1 MPETTIDLRGFAHN
15 INEKFIPLI
24 KDRHPLQVIVGGA
37 NSSKSY
43 SYAQKIVYHCIREK
57 YYRCLA
63 TRKVKKDV
71 KHSVYDQLREVLYR
85 YKLENY
91 FNYNNTE
98 SNLTCKING
107 NDILGVG
114 LDDVNKL
121 KSFTNPTMFWAEEAD
136 QMHPNDIEQLSLRL
150 RGPDYCFFQGGLTL
164 NPINAQHWI
173 KLKYFDHK
181 DENVLTH
188 HSTYHDNRFLPAKI
202 IKRME
207 SITDPYYVKVYVN
220 GEWGIFSNGV
230 FSNYIIEDF
239 PYTEND
245 LENVCYGM
253 DFGFTHAQAIE
264 CVGFKDG
271 EIYVFDELWEKNRT
285 NPQFIE
291 DAEEYFGDKLHN
303 MRMTADSANPDKIEE
318 WNQKGYSVEKA
329 KKGQGSLKFGIE
341 YLIDKKIHIHEK
353 KCSNLAKE
361 IQQFR
366 RREDKNGEVTEDYVE
381 VNDDGIAALRYATE
395 YIWSNMESV
404 RYYES
409 NESDWTLDDLGL

>member
-1 MPETTIDLRGFAHN
+1 
-15 INEKFIPLI
+15 
-24 KDRHPLQVIVGGA
+24 
-37 NSSKSY
+37 
-43 SYAQKIVYHCIREK
+43 
-57 YYRCLA
+57 
-63 TRKVKKDV
+63 
-71 KHSVYDQLREVLYR
+71 
-85 YKLENY
+85 
-91 FNYNNTE
+91 
-98 SNLTCKING
+98 
-107 NDILGVG
+107 
-114 LDDVNKL
+114 
-121 KSFTNPTMFWAEEAD
+121 
-136 QMHPNDIEQLSLRL
+136 
-150 RGPDYCFFQGGLTL
+150 
-164 NPINAQHWI
+164 
-173 KLKYFDHK
+173 
-181 DENVLTH
+181 
-188 HSTYHDNRFLPAKI
+188 
-202 IKRME
+202 
-207 SITDPYYVKVYVN
+207 
-220 GEWGIFSNGV
+220 
-230 FSNYIIEDF
+230 
-239 PYTEND
+239 
-245 LENVCYGM
+245 M